1 MRGLPLAAWAYVCT
15 VVALGTACIALSSFD
30 GIDWTTLAVLAVLS
44 VVCESV
50 PALLSS
56 ASARV
61 SLSYSAGL
69 ASVVLLGPVGAA
81 LVGASAVFAWRRE
94 FSVVKRLFNGAQF
107 ALAGYLAGR
116 SYSAVGGAIG
126 KPT

>member
-15 VVALGTACIALSSFD
+15 VVTLGTACIALSSFD

-56 ASARV
+56 ANARV

-69 ASVVLLGPVGAA
+69 ASIVLLGPVGAA
-81 LVGASAVFAWRRE
+81 LVGASAVVTGRRD
-94 FSVVKRLFNGAQF
+94 V
-107 ALAGYLAGR
+107 AL
-116 SYSAVGGAIG
+116 
-126 KPT
+126 